1 MQNINNIQIPMTKEL
16 EEFFIYRYQG
26 KTTKLIDEF
35 LIYLNTQKKA
45 HEINKSLQQV
55 KLGQTNDIGKLF
67 DDI

>member
-1 MQNINNIQIPMTKEL
+1 MQNINNIEIPMTKEL

-45 HEINKSLQQV
+45 YEINKALQQV

-67 DDI
+67 DDL